1 MKQQG
6 DVLNGLLSVSV
17 PCSKLSTY
25 HWPGR
30 ETERTVVPQG
40 SWHAGVA
47 KVAAA
52 GGKVSQGDKSK
63 AGQAVVSTTRKSPTV
78 PG

>member
-1 MKQQG
+1 M
-6 DVLNGLLSVSV
+6 
-17 PCSKLSTY
+17 
-25 HWPGR
+25 
-30 ETERTVVPQG
+30 VPQG

-63 AGQAVVSTTRKSPTV
+63 AGQAVVSTTRKSPMV